1 MPHRASLLLAA
12 WLVIP
17 ALTRPPLLAGQT
29 VSPTTGPATSLAAPD
44 SALNLTGAVDLARQQ
59 GLLRQL
65 AEARGRIADG
75 RVREST
81 QWLNPTLEWRREN
94 LGSPLQPDIFATA
107 YVPFDLTGR
116 RLALRGASTAGRG
129 RVQAD
134 LQHERRMAE
143 LAVARGWLEAA
154 SARELSAVQ
163 QEQAAALQELARV
176 DSTRVRE
183 GLVAEAVGLR
193 TSLEADRAQ
202 MTAVRARQNEGEQ
215 LLQLSRQ
222 LGQTVRAERLAAL
235 MAPELP
241 AAPDTMLAVS
251 TALRSRPDLLARE
264 LAVMEARKRL
274 AAEQRGVLGEVQ
286 LQGGTKETGGFM
298 TGQLGVAMPL
308 PLFNRNNGARERA
321 AGELREAQLLHDDA
335 RRALQLSVLRARQHY
350 LALRSTRDAAASF
363 DARATTLVQ
372 SARVAYREGHLTL
385 TELLDAERAAVEA
398 RTAHRQW
405 MVDAWLA
412 RLEFELALG
421 ARLDAQSP
429 LDLPLLTP
437 STPSG
442 R

>member
-1 MPHRASLLLAA
+1 MLR
-12 WLVIP
+12 
-17 ALTRPPLLAGQT
+17 TPPLSAVPRALALALALAL
-29 VSPTTGPATSLAAPD
+29 SPAVGTELPAQAAGTPPHSSSLDLTAA
-44 SALNLTGAVDLARQQ
+44 VEMARQQ

-65 AEARGRIADG
+65 ADARGRIADG

-107 YVPFDLTGR
+107 YVPFDLAGR
-116 RLALRGASTAGRG
+116 RLALRGASSAGRG

-143 LAVARGWLEAA
+143 LTVARGWLEAA
-154 SARELSAVQ
+154 SAHELARVVN
-163 QEQAAALQELARV
+163 EQAAALQELARV

-193 TSLEADRAQ
+193 TSLEADRAR
-202 MTAVRARQNEGEQ
+202 MTAVRARQSEGE
-215 LLQLSRQ
+215 LLLTLSRQ
-222 LGQTVRAERLAAL
+222 LGEVVQAAQLAAL
-235 MAPELP
+235 MAPGLP
-241 AAPDTMLAVS
+241 VAPDSLLAVE
-251 TALRSRPDLLARE
+251 TAQRSRPDLLARE
-264 LAVMEARKRL
+264 LAVAEARKRL

-335 RRALQLSVLRARQHY
+335 KRALQLSVIRARQHY
-350 LALRSTRDAAASF
+350 VALRDTREAAASF

-372 SARVAYREGHLTL
+372 SARIAYREGHLTL
-385 TELLDAERAAVEA
+385 TELLDAERAAVDA

-405 MVDAWLA
+405 MVDAWMA
-412 RLEFELALG
+412 RLELELALG
-421 ARLDAQSP
+421 ARLDAESP

>member
-1 MPHRASLLLAA
+1 MLRSPLSSLPLALTLALTLALSLGGTTELVAQTVGSTPTNPSLDLAA
-12 WLVIP
+12 
-17 ALTRPPLLAGQT
+17 
-29 VSPTTGPATSLAAPD
+29 
-44 SALNLTGAVDLARQQ
+44 AVGLARQQ

-107 YVPFDLTGR
+107 YVPFDLAGR
-116 RLALRGASTAGRG
+116 RVALRGASSAGRG

-134 LQHERRMAE
+134 LQHERRLAE
-143 LAVARGWLEAA
+143 LTVARGWLEAA
-154 SARELSAVQ
+154 SAHELARVVT
-163 QEQAAALQELARV
+163 EQAAALQELARV

-193 TSLEADRAQ
+193 TSIEADRAR
-202 MTAVRARQNEGEQ
+202 MTAVRARQTEGE
-215 LLQLSRQ
+215 LLLTLSRQ
-222 LGQTVRAERLAAL
+222 LGEAVQAVQLAAL
-235 MAPELP
+235 VAPGLP
-241 AAPDTMLAVS
+241 DAPDSLWTVQSAQ
-251 TALRSRPDLLARE
+251 RGRPDLLARE
-264 LAVMEARKRL
+264 LAVAEARKRL
-274 AAEQRGVLGEVQ
+274 AAEQRGALGEVQ

-298 TGQLGVAMPL
+298 TGQVGVAMPL

-335 RRALQLSVLRARQHY
+335 RRALHLSVLRARQHY
-350 LALRSTRDAAASF
+350 LALRETREAAASF

-372 SARVAYREGHLTL
+372 SARMAYREGHVTL
-385 TELLDAERAAVEA
+385 TELLDAERAAVDA

-405 MVDAWLA
+405 MVDAWMA

-429 LDLPLLTP
+429 FDLPLLTP
-437 STPSG
+437 STPGG

>member
-1 MPHRASLLLAA
+1 VSVALTLALSLAEPARLAA
-12 WLVIP
+12 QSAGRSPIAP
-17 ALTRPPLLAGQT
+17 AL
-29 VSPTTGPATSLAAPD
+29 D
-44 SALNLTGAVDLARQQ
+44 LTAAVDLARQQ

-65 AEARGRIADG
+65 ADARGRIADG

-81 QWLNPTLEWRREN
+81 QWLNPTFEWRREN

-107 YVPFDLTGR
+107 YVPLDLAGR
-116 RLALRGASTAGRG
+116 RLALRGASSAGRG

-134 LQHERRMAE
+134 LQHERRLAE
-143 LAVARGWLEAA
+143 LTVARSWLEAA
-154 SARELSAVQ
+154 SAHELARVVT
-163 QEQAAALQELARV
+163 EQAAALQELARV

-193 TSLEADRAQ
+193 TSLEADRAR
-202 MTAVRARQNEGEQ
+202 MTAVRVRQSEGE
-215 LLQLSRQ
+215 LLLTLSRQ
-222 LGQTVRAERLAAL
+222 LGETVQAAHLAAL
-235 MAPELP
+235 MAPGLP
-241 AAPDTMLAVS
+241 DAPDSLLAVES
-251 TALRSRPDLLARE
+251 AQRGRPDLQARE
-264 LAVMEARKRL
+264 LAVTEARKRL

-298 TGQLGVAMPL
+298 TGQLGLAMPL

-335 RRALQLSVLRARQHY
+335 RRALHLRVLRARQHY
-350 LALRSTRDAAASF
+350 LALRETREAAASF

-372 SARVAYREGHLTL
+372 SARMAYREGHLTL
-385 TELLDAERAAVEA
+385 TELLDAERAAVDA

-412 RLEFELALG
+412 RLELELALG
-421 ARLDAQSP
+421 ARLDPESP

-437 STPSG
+437 STPGG

>member
-1 MPHRASLLLAA
+1 MPGGGAQPVPPRASLARVVLHAMPYALL
-12 WLVIP
+12 LCG
-17 ALTRPPLLAGQT
+17 L
-29 VSPTTGPATSLAAPD
+29 SLARPGALSGQGAGTAAPSPSLD
-44 SALNLTGAVDLARQQ
+44 LSAAVDMARQQ

-65 AEARGRIADG
+65 AEARGRVADG

-81 QWLNPTLEWRREN
+81 QWLNPTFEWRREN

-107 YVPFDLTGR
+107 YVPIDLVGR
-116 RLALRGASTAGRG
+116 RLALRGASSAGRG

-134 LQHERRMAE
+134 LQHERRVAE
-143 LAVARGWLEAA
+143 LTVARGWLEAA
-154 SARELSAVQ
+154 SAHELAGVVN
-163 QEQAAALQELARV
+163 EQAQALLELARV

-193 TSLEADRAQ
+193 TSIEADRAR
-202 MTAVRARQNEGEQ
+202 MTAVRARQSEGE
-215 LLQLSRQ
+215 LLSTLSRQ
-222 LGQTVRAERLAAL
+222 LGETVHAAQL
-235 MAPELP
+235 Q
-241 AAPDTMLAVS
+241 
-251 TALRSRPDLLARE
+251 RGRPDLTARE
-264 LAVMEARKRL
+264 LAVAEARKRF

-298 TGQLGVAMPL
+298 TGQVGLAMPL

-335 RRALQLSVLRARQHY
+335 RRAMQLTVLRARRHY
-350 LALRSTRDAAASF
+350 LALRDTREAAASF

-385 TELLDAERAAVEA
+385 TELLDAERAAVDA

-405 MVDAWLA
+405 MVDAWMA
-412 RLEFELALG
+412 RLELELALG

-429 LDLPLLTP
+429 LELPLLTP
-437 STPSG
+437 PTPSG